1 MNLSVMVVDDSRVTR
16 KMILRTLKLVRI
28 PTRRIREAE
37 NGQVALEIMRMD
49 KIDIVIA
56 DINMP
61 VMNGLE
67 MIETMNADPILA
79 SIPVVVVSTARS
91 STRMEEL
98 RNLGV
103 DAYIRKPFTP
113 ERVRDTLK
121 RVVGDWEDD
130 HREGAA

>member
-79 SIPVVVVSTARS
+79 SIPVVVVSTEGS